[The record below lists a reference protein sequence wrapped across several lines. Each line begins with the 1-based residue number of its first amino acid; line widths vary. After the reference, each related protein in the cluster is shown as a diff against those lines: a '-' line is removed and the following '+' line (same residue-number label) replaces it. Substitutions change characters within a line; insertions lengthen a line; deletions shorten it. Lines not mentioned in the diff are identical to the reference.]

1 MSEYS
6 YEDGYDEGVEAGR
19 EFGHSEGYDEGYKD
33 AACDYEKKIGE
44 LEYNHTKDLESSYKD
59 GYNEAEDRFDRELS
73 SIQYNMEEI
82 IIQFQNKIKE
92 LNKTVY
98 DLRKEN
104 AAITRTICKST

>member
-6 YEDGYDEGVEAGR
+6 YEDGYEEGVEAGR
-19 EFGHSEGYDEGYKD
+19 ELGHSEGYDEGYKE
-33 AACDYEKKIGE
+33 AVVDYEKKIVD
-44 LEYNHTKDLESSYKD
+44 LEYNHEKDLERSHKD
-59 GYNEAEDRFDRELS
+59 GYSEAEDRYDRELS

-104 AAITRTICKST
+104 AAITRSIREST